1 MVPNMNPAQLVSHYD
16 AASNGP
22 INYISLLSSIQ
33 IGFDG
38 LIIYAGNPV
47 V

>member
-33 IGFDG
+33 IGFAVTCTQG
-38 LIIYAGNPV
+38 LQ
-47 V
+47 